1 MRAQDAL
8 LKAGTVTKELNTAHT
23 SGPYDSI
30 RNCVRE
36 LDTRIRTVAA
46 ELDQFQVSQMTEGAD
61 ASAAQNLC
69 LNARFLVQ
77 M

>member
-1 MRAQDAL
+1 MRAQGAL
-8 LKAGTVTKELNTAHT
+8 LKAGTVTKEFNTAHI
-23 SGPYDSI
+23 SGSHDSI
-30 RNCVRE
+30 RNRVRE
-36 LDTRIRTVAA
+36 LDTLIRTVAA

-69 LNARFLVQ
+69 LNARFLIQ